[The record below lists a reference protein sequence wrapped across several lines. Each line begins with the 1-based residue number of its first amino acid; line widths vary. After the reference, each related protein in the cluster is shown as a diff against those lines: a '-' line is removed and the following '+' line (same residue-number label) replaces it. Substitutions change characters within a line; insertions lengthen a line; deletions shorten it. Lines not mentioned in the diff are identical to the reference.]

1 MVFRSVAEP
10 RFRTVLLV
18 LMAVLVLLLT
28 IVGVTGLTARA
39 VALRRNEFGIRVAL
53 GARPGQIVAPVLGR
67 VLAPVLAGPSSD
79 CLPRHGRSG
88 SHDLRVLQA
97 ESSVSIRSHRSWQ
110 CAGRSTISL
119 ETSAMRA
126 SRSGPVNNCTTSQA
140 S

>member
-67 VLAPVLAGPSSD
+67 VLAPVLAGPVIG
-79 CLPRHGRSG
+79 L
-88 SHDLRVLQA
+88 LA
-97 ESSVSIRSHRSWQ
+97 ASWTV
-110 CAGRSTISL
+110 G
-119 ETSAMRA
+119 
-126 SRSGPVNNCTTSQA
+126 
-140 S
+140 